1 MLIFCCLSGQVELL
15 GLGVG
20 CLIKSRQVRVRTAN
34 TRVNPFTK
42 AKNITEVKYESGF
55 LLREGI

>member
-1 MLIFCCLSGQVELL
+1 MLIFCSLFGQVELA

-34 TRVNPFTK
+34 IRVNPLVK
-42 AKNITEVKYESGF
+42 AKNITEVKYERSF
-55 LLREGI
+55 V